1 MAKRWMLVALLIAL
15 SFVAGPARAA
25 PFETKAKQAFMIDAT
40 SGTILFSKNA
50 DDLIPPASLAK
61 LMTME
66 TVFYALKEGKV
77 SLNQEYTVSEHAW
90 RTGGAP
96 SGGSTMFAKLKS
108 SIRMEDL
115 IRGVIIQSA
124 NDGAI
129 IIAEGMTGSEEKFA
143 AEMNRRASAIGL
155 KKSIFKNPTGLPADG
170 QVVTV
175 RELAMLGMH
184 IWRTY
189 PEFYRIYAEPDFTW
203 NKITQRNRNPLL
215 AMKIGADGM
224 KTGFTEASGYA
235 IVGSAESGGTRVFLA
250 MSGMA
255 SDKERAD
262 EARKLLEWG
271 MVGFSRTPLFSAE
284 DTIGSVAVFGGDAT
298 SVPVR
303 AKGPIAIPLPR
314 NADEKLAA
322 RIVYQGPVV
331 APIKQ
336 GDQIGSLNVWLGDTL
351 TQETPLYAAADVGAG
366 SFHQRAWAAVRELA
380 IGWLR

>member
-1 MAKRWMLVALLIAL
+1 MFFVLLAGL
-15 SFVAGPARAA
+15 SLATGPARTA
-25 PFETKAKQAFMIDAT
+25 PFETKAKQAFMVDAT

-50 DDLIPPASLAK
+50 DDRIPPASLAK

-66 TVFYALKEGKV
+66 TVFHAIKEGKA
-77 SLNQEYTVSEHAW
+77 SLNQEFRVSEHAW

-108 SIRMEDL
+108 SIRLEDL

-129 IIAEGMTGSEEKFA
+129 IIAEGMSGSEEKFA
-143 AEMNRRASAIGL
+143 AEMNSRASAIGL
-155 KKSIFKNPTGLPADG
+155 EKSIFRNPTGLPAEG

-224 KTGFTEASGYA
+224 KTGFTDASGYA
-235 IVGSAESGGTRVFLA
+235 IVGSAEASGTRVFLA

-255 SDKERAD
+255 SDKERAE

-271 MVGFSRTPLFSAE
+271 MVGFARTPLFSAE

-322 RIVYQGPVV
+322 RIVYDGPVV

-351 TQETPLYAAADVGAG
+351 TQETPLYAAADVGTG
-366 SFHQRAWAAVRELA
+366 SFHQRAWAAARELA